1 MLPEKGLKVLFIR
14 FLVVFHIVFGAFRP
28 FLVMLQVALAGYIRM
43 FQIIFNDGKENLKL
57 FRWTC
62 GKCRHF
68 FRQILVGNDRLPM
81 SKGTEDRFIPILFD
95 RCLQILDKKAQQQQ
109 AGGDG
114 VISFLQKSIQD
125 MIDDAELI
133 TLDAGANDLLKQ
145 IKVSDTGVSLDPAKV
160 PVVLEQVKKNTSAIL
175 REIKKQNSRAK
186 VYVMGYYNSFPYI
199 PKEQQE
205 QLIPILDM
213 LNNVIA
219 DEAKRARAKFVP
231 TADAIDEDFRTYL
244 PNPQNIHLSEAGYQ
258 VVADEFWKEMKQE
271 FSYRLTTDDRF
282 IYMTKGQEQTL
293 KLVIVY
299 PSKKEIDVQ
308 KLAEWS
314 SSNEDIVSVDEGVIT
329 AHKKGYA
336 VITAKYEGQRI
347 KISVRVN

>member
-1 MLPEKGLKVLFIR
+1 M
-14 FLVVFHIVFGAFRP
+14 FLS
-28 FLVMLQVALAGYIRM
+28 IRM
-43 FQIIFNDGKENLKL
+43 KVSILAVPVVLALTVFPAATSAKSSAKPIKFDYLALGDSLAAGVTPYNEIGDGYTDFLAEKIGELGYLGSYTNR
-57 FRWTC
+57 FSIPGYT
-62 GKCRHF
+62 
-68 FRQILVGNDRLPM
+68 
-81 SKGTEDRFIPILFD
+81 TEDVLEDIKD
-95 RCLQILDKKAQQQQ
+95 DVEK
-109 AGGDG
+109 DG
-114 VISFLQKSIQD
+114 KSIQD